1 LNTAQPDLS
10 LSADLAALARD
21 ALLDHLARNDPTHA
35 LRYLVAALSQ
45 RLGGECTLLRQSLH
59 APGPLPELAEAA
71 GALPLAH
78 LGQHLGWLQLP
89 PGLADSARQAVADM
103 TPTLAALVGRVP
115 RPDSP
120 EHPSHRALTDTTALI
135 LAALRGAG
143 TFVWEWQVDTD
154 WLSDI
159 DEGLLLLGYAG
170 RPMGHTQADWN
181 SLIHPDDRVANHEAY
196 LRHERGEVD
205 TYEHVYRA
213 LAADGQWRWLLE
225 RGRVVERHPDGR
237 PRRMLGT
244 QTDITERRALE
255 QAASQAKDRLMRIA
269 EHVPGILYQFR
280 QAADGSVAFPLVSP
294 RTRALFGIEPT
305 KLEQDALALMRLVH
319 PDDRDMLVER
329 VNESANAGTP
339 WQVDFRIQRRDTG
352 ALRWMHGSASPQHQL
367 DGSTLWHGY
376 IEDVTERRELDQA
389 RQRAAAEAAANR
401 AKTEFLSRMSH
412 ELRTPL
418 NAVMGF
424 TQLMEVDQAE
434 PPSEGQRRRLRLV
447 REAGS
452 HLLQMIGDLLDL
464 TRIEAGHLALAL
476 EPVSLRAAVLDAL
489 ALVRESADRAQLALH
504 VDDGPDTL
512 VLADPTR
519 LRQVLLNLLS
529 NAIKYNR
536 PGGRVVLTVWATADG
551 LAHLRVVDT
560 GVGIAEDD
568 LPRVFEPYHRGQQAQ
583 GRVEGHGIGLSVTQA
598 LVKLMG
604 GQIQASSTLGQGA
617 TFTVALPQAS
627 TKAG

>member
-1 LNTAQPDLS
+1 LSAVQPNERLA
-10 LSADLAALARD
+10 ADLATLARE
-21 ALLDHLARNDPTHA
+21 ALLDHLARKDPAHA
-35 LRYLVAALSQ
+35 LRYLVAGISQ
-45 RLGGECTLLRQSLH
+45 RLGAECSLLWRTPCL
-59 APGPLPELAEAA
+59 PGASPDLATAA
-71 GALPLAH
+71 QALPLQH
-78 LGQHLGWLQLP
+78 LGQHRGWLQLP
-89 PGLADSARQAVADM
+89 PEVADSDRNAVAELA
-103 TPTLAALVGRVP
+103 PTLAALLGRLP

-120 EHPSHRALTDTTALI
+120 DHPSQRRLTDTTALI
-135 LAALRGAG
+135 QAALRGAG
-143 TFVWEWQVDTD
+143 TFVWEWLVDSD

-181 SLIHPDDRVANHEAY
+181 SLIHPDDRAANHEAY

-225 RGRVVERHPDGR
+225 RGRIVERHPDGR

-255 QAASQAKDRLMRIA
+255 QAASLAKDRLMRIA
-269 EHVPGILYQFR
+269 EHVPGILYQFLM
-280 QAADGSVAFPLVSP
+280 AADGHVSFPLVSP
-294 RTRALFGIEPT
+294 RTRALFGIEPST
-305 KLEQDALALMRLVH
+305 LEQDALALMRLVH
-319 PDDRDMLVER
+319 PGDRQMLVDSIHQ
-329 VNESANAGTP
+329 SANAGTP
-339 WQVDFRIQRRDTG
+339 CQVEFRIQRRDNG
-352 ALRWMHGSASPQHQL
+352 ALRWMRGDASPQHQL
-367 DGSTLWHGY
+367 DGGTLWHGY
-376 IEDVTERRELDQA
+376 LEDVTERRELEQT

-464 TRIEAGHLALAL
+464 TRIEAGHMALAL
-476 EPVSLRAAVLDAL
+476 ETVSLRTAALNAM
-489 ALVRESADRAQLALH
+489 ALVRESAERGQIELQL
-504 VDDGPDTL
+504 DEGPDAT

-536 PGGRVVLTVWATADG
+536 PGGRVVLTAWATADG
-551 LAHLRVVDT
+551 LAQLRVVDT

-568 LPRVFEPYHRGQQAQ
+568 LPRVFEPYHRGQQARGQ
-583 GRVEGHGIGLSVTQA
+583 VEGHGIGLSVTQA

-604 GQIQASSTLGQGA
+604 GHIQASSVLGQGA
-617 TFTVALPQAS
+617 SFTFALPRVAP
-627 TKAG
+627 A